1 MTHEEKIIEHLKTE
15 KMLSVGELDCL
26 LTTEDT
32 ETVEKLKAEARMA
45 AQSVYGK
52 QIYIRGLIEFTNYC
66 KNECYYCG
74 IRRGNACAERY
85 RLTEEQILFCCATG
99 YELGFRTFVL
109 QGGED
114 PYFTDEKICGLVSAI
129 KRAYPDC
136 AVTLSIGE
144 KERASYQAYFDAG
157 ADRYLLRHETADAVH
172 YGKLHPEE
180 MSLKNRMR
188 CLRDLKEIGY
198 QTGCGFMVGSPYQTT
213 ETLYEDLMSL
223 GLAQRIE
230 VEYERGEQTVRTL
243 VEAARKAGVLTVL
256 SHHNFDRTPAAE
268 EMLQKDTPFGGETAG
283 TLEMTLRLLSIL
295 RLMNPH
301 VLLPATTALGTIHP
315 QGREMGI
322 LSGANVVM
330 PNLSPVSVREKYKL
344 YDNKICTG
352 DEAAECRFCMQRR
365 MESIGYEVVTDR
377 GDYRPAV
384 YNKNTDREA

>member
-1 MTHEEKIIEHLKTE
+1 MTHEEKIIERLKTE
-15 KMLSVGELDCL
+15 QMLSAEELDCL
-26 LTTEDT
+26 LATEDT
-32 ETVEKLKAEARMA
+32 EAVERLKAEARTA
-45 AQSVYGK
+45 AQAVYGK

-66 KNECYYCG
+66 KNDCYYCG

-85 RLTEEQILFCCATG
+85 RLTKEQILSCCAAG

-114 PYFTDEKICGLVSAI
+114 PYFTDERICDLVSAI
-129 KRAYPDC
+129 KRAHPDC

-213 ETLYEDLMSL
+213 ENLIADL
-223 GLAQRIE
+223 R
-230 VEYERGEQTVRTL
+230 
-243 VEAARKAGVLTVL
+243 
-256 SHHNFDRTPAAE
+256 F
-268 EMLQKDTPFGGETAG
+268 LQELKPDMIGIGPYVPHADTPFAG
-283 TLEMTLRLLSIL
+283 QPTGDLALTLRLVSLL
-295 RLMNPH
+295 RLLFPYA
-301 VLLPATTALGTIHP
+301 LIPATTALGTIHP
-315 QGREMGI
+315 QGRERG
-322 LSGANVVM
+322 LQAGANVVM
-330 PNLSPVSVREKYKL
+330 PNLSPVKNRKAYEL

-352 DEAAECRFCMQRR
+352 EEAAECRGCLSRR
-365 MESIGYEVVTDR
+365 VESVGYHLVSDR
-377 GDYRPAV
+377 GDAV
-384 YNKNTDREA
+384 E